1 MRRGK
6 FYAPPRALFLPP
18 PCGEVGGA
26 HRRDDGW
33 GARWRNARTVFVEAS
48 PHPPPLCG
56 VDRPAWGAVRI
67 ALLAVIGLL
76 FATYANAAETL
87 RTREGDNILLQAN
100 EVVYDIDNQ
109 IITARGKVEI
119 DYGGRILLADSVS
132 YNQKTDTVTANG
144 HVSITAPNG
153 DVAFANRV
161 VLHDKMRDG
170 ALQGFA
176 ALIGKNG
183 RMVASSAKRTAGR
196 FTEALN
202 AAYTPC
208 KVCAKKGQ
216 RTPLWQ
222 VKSYR
227 VVYDQVRHKIEFRDA
242 TLEFFGVP
250 VFYTPYY
257 SQPDPTVKHSSGIL
271 SPVVGTST
279 TLGSFVKVPVYVSLS
294 DSQDLT
300 IEPWLTARNGQVLE
314 GEYRQRF
321 SNGGFWVQTSVAH
334 NPNGG
339 IDADEAQTY
348 AHLFG
353 SGKLQ
358 LNDHWHVG
366 FDAQLAVNDTYLKRY
381 DISSEDRLTNDIY
394 VESYAGR
401 SRFAVTGYF
410 FEGLRATD
418 NSRTIPFVL
427 PLVEYT
433 FIPERDILG
442 GQFRFDFNTV
452 SLAREDPTN
461 VLGTNDQR
469 LTAEVRYRIPYITP
483 NGQMISLTADAR
495 GDVYHTDPAN
505 PLGIPGLPGSP
516 KFISRGIPY
525 VALDWRWPFISGVSR
540 STSFVIEP
548 IMQGILQPYGGNPI
562 GIPNEDS
569 TSFEFSDANLFSFD
583 RTPGYDI
590 VESGPR
596 LNAGLRAAAIFDGG
610 EIEALLG
617 QAFRPKRDN
626 QFTVQSGL
634 NRTVSNLVGRFDV
647 KLPPYLDVTE
657 RFQVDE
663 STGSIERNEVYA
675 TGTLGRSSARISYV
689 RLPQDASL
697 GLPAREEVNAQAIVG
712 LFDHWALLAAADR
725 DLKNGKLLDTELGG
739 GYEDECLNISIAYRR
754 RYTSDRDVPPSTSII
769 LRFNLKT
776 GDQPIGSYDLFPED
790 VFALHP

>member
-6 FYAPPRALFLPP
+6 FYAPLQALFLPP
-18 PCGEVGGA
+18 PCGKAGGA
-26 HRRDDGW
+26 
-33 GARWRNARTVFVEAS
+33 
-48 PHPPPLCG
+48 HPPPLCG
-56 VDRPAWGAVRI
+56 VDRPAWRAVGN
-67 ALLAVIGLL
+67 ALLAAIGLL
-76 FATYANAAETL
+76 FATYANAAESL
-87 RTREGDNILLQAN
+87 RMAPGQNVLLEAD
-100 EVVYDIDNQ
+100 EVVYDINNQ
-109 IITARGKVEI
+109 VVTARGKVEI

-132 YNQKTDTVTANG
+132 YNQKTDTVTARG
-144 HVSITAPNG
+144 HVSVTAENG
-153 DVAFANRV
+153 DVAFANYV

-170 ALQGFA
+170 ALEGFA

-183 RMVASSAKRTAGR
+183 RMVAASAKRTAGR
-196 FTEALN
+196 FTEALR

-208 KVCAKKGQ
+208 KVCAKQGR

-227 VVYDQVRHKIEFRDA
+227 VIYDQVRHKIMFRDA

-250 VFYTPYY
+250 IMYTPYY
-257 SQPDPTVKHSSGIL
+257 SQPDPTVKHSTGIL
-271 SPVVGTST
+271 APVVGTST
-279 TLGSFVKVPVYVSLS
+279 TLGSFLKVPVYVSLT

-300 IEPWLTARNGQVLE
+300 IEPWFTARNGEVLE

-321 SNGGFWVQTSVAH
+321 NNGGFWLQASVAH

-339 IDADEAQTY
+339 LSGETAQTY
-348 AHLFG
+348 GHVFG
-353 SGKLQ
+353 SGRLQ
-358 LNDHWHVG
+358 LNSHWDVG
-366 FDAQLAVNDTYLKRY
+366 FDAQLAANDTYLKRY
-381 DISSEDRLTNDIY
+381 DISTEDRLTNDIY

-410 FEGLRATD
+410 FEGLRAAD

-427 PLVEYT
+427 PLVDYT
-433 FIPERDILG
+433 FIPDRDLLG

-452 SLAREDPTN
+452 ALAREDPTD

-469 LTAEVRYRIPYITP
+469 MSAEARYRVPYITG
-483 NGQMISLTADAR
+483 NGQVVSLTVDVR

-516 KFISRGIPY
+516 KFISRGIPFA
-525 VALDWRWPFISGVSR
+525 ALDWRWPFISGINR

-548 IMQGILQPYGGNPI
+548 IVQGILQPYGGNPA

-596 LNAGLRAAAIFDGG
+596 LNAGVRAAAVFEGG

-617 QAFRPKRDN
+617 QTFRPKRDN
-626 QFTVQSGL
+626 RFTVESGL
-634 NRTVSNLVGRFDV
+634 NRTISDLVGRFDV
-647 KLPPYLDVTE
+647 KLPPYLDLTE
-657 RFQVDE
+657 RFQIDE
-663 STGSIERNEVYA
+663 SSGSIKRNEVYF
-675 TGTLGRSSARISYV
+675 TGTYDRSSVRISYV
-689 RLPQDASL
+689 RLPQDSSL
-697 GLPAREEVNAQAIVG
+697 GLAAREEVNAQAIVG

-776 GDQPIGSYDLFPED
+776 GDQPIGSFDLFPAD
-790 VFALHP
+790 VFALHQ

>member
-1 MRRGK
+1 
-6 FYAPPRALFLPP
+6 LL
-18 PCGEVGGA
+18 
-26 HRRDDGW
+26 
-33 GARWRNARTVFVEAS
+33 
-48 PHPPPLCG
+48 L
-56 VDRPAWGAVRI
+56 
-67 ALLAVIGLL
+67 LLAVP
-76 FATYANAAETL
+76 AHAAETL
-87 RTREGDNILLQAN
+87 RGRDGDAVLLQAD
-100 EVVYDIDNQ
+100 EVVYDIANQ
-109 IITARGKVEI
+109 IVTARGKVEI

-132 YNQKTDTVTANG
+132 YNQKTDAISADG
-144 HVSITAPNG
+144 HVSVTASNG
-153 DVAFANRV
+153 DVAFADHV
-161 VLHDKMRDG
+161 VLRDKMRDG
-170 ALQGFA
+170 ALEGFA

-183 RMVASSAKRTAGR
+183 RMVAARAKRTAGR
-196 FTEALN
+196 FTEALR

-208 KVCAKKGQ
+208 KVCAKNGR

-227 VVYDQVRHKIEFRDA
+227 VIYDQVRHKIEFRDA
-242 TLEFFGVP
+242 TIEFFGVP

-257 SQPDPTVKHSSGIL
+257 SQPDPTVKHSTGIL
-271 SPVVGTST
+271 SPVIGTST
-279 TLGSFVKVPVYVSLS
+279 TLGSFLKVPVYVALS

-300 IEPWLTARNGQVLE
+300 VEPWFTARNGEVLE
-314 GEYRQRF
+314 GEFRQRF
-321 SNGGFWVQTSVAH
+321 QNGGFWLQASAAQ
-334 NPNGG
+334 NPHGG
-339 IDADEAQTY
+339 LDADTAQTY
-348 AHLFG
+348 GHVFG
-353 SGKLQ
+353 AGKFR
-358 LNDHWHVG
+358 LNGHWDAG
-366 FDAQLAVNDTYLKRY
+366 FDVQLTSNDTYLKRY
-381 DISSEDRLTNDIY
+381 DISTEDRLTNDLY

-433 FIPERDILG
+433 FIPQRDLLG
-442 GQFRFDFNTV
+442 GQFRFDFNTA
-452 SLAREDPTN
+452 SLAREDPTE

-469 LTAEVRYRIPYITP
+469 MTAEVRYRVPFVTG

-495 GDVYHTDPAN
+495 GDLYHTDPAN
-505 PLGIPGLPGSP
+505 PLGIAGLPGSP

-525 VALDWRWPFISGVSR
+525 VALDWRWPFISAAGQ
-540 STSFVIEP
+540 STSCILEP
-548 IMQGILQPYGGNPI
+548 IVQGIWQPYGGNPR

-596 LNAGLRAAAIFDGG
+596 LNAGLRAAAIFNSG

-617 QAFRPKRDN
+617 QAFRPKRDA
-626 QFTVQSGL
+626 QFTAQSGL
-634 NRTVSNLVGRFDV
+634 NRTVSDLVGRLDL
-647 KLPPYLDVTE
+647 KLPPYLDFTD
-657 RFQVDE
+657 RFQIDE
-663 STGSIERNEVYA
+663 SSGSIERNEVYF
-675 TGTLGRSSARISYV
+675 TGTYDRSSVRVSYV

-697 GLPAREEVNAQAIVG
+697 GLAAREEVNAQAIVG

-776 GDQPIGSYDLFPED
+776 GDQPIGSFDLFPAD